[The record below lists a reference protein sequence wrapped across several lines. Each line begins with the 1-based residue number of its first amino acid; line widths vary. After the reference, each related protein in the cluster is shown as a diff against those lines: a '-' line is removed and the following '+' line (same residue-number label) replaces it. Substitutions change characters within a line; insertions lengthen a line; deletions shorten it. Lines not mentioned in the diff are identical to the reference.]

1 MQGIGNGFAQHSTQN
16 SQKGSKTHKT
26 EFDFGKLITEH
37 SSVKMIRQSEKENW
51 LVYFSSIH
59 KISSNSISI
68 WLHVENKH
76 QQLQAS
82 PPFSFLIRWN
92 HTLKIDSA
100 SQMTELAW
108 RTSTRSPEK
117 KRRHFASM
125 HQCCP
130 FSGADKDTLWKNNTN
145 VHLLRKTL
153 LSLYQQTSQCC

>member
-1 MQGIGNGFAQHSTQN
+1 MKKRARQISGIIKCRELGMALHSTQN

-26 EFDFGKLITEH
+26 EFDFGKLITEY

-92 HTLKIDSA
+92 
-100 SQMTELAW
+100 QMKPYSENWLSVANDGAGMKNINQV
-108 RTSTRSPEK
+108 TREK
-117 KRRHFASM
+117 KKAFCTYASM
-125 HQCCP
+125 L
-130 FSGADKDTLWKNNTN
+130 S
-145 VHLLRKTL
+145 LLR
-153 LSLYQQTSQCC
+153 SR